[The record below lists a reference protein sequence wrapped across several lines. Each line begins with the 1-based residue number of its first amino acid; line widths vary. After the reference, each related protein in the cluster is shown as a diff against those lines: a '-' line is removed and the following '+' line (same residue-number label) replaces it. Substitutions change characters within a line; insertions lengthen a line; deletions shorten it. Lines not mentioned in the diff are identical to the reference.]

1 MTELCLPQLAQPL
14 KLWEKI
20 ELVIGEDSTA
30 GHYVSRIED
39 FVEDGILIDKP
50 DFVEDG
56 ILIDKPEMVGGST
69 LLRDNADIAVIV
81 TKDDAVYQFFCRV
94 RKQDNGRFFLTMP
107 DRVKR
112 VQRRRFVRIDMSDD
126 ILYASPTR
134 EGQVGD
140 FLKWHTGYGLN
151 LSGGGILL
159 RTSEE
164 IAEGDIVL
172 MKIPVFCELRLPKI
186 VATVCRR
193 VIADKDQFRYGMEF
207 AEVNAM
213 RRYFPPQSVKEFN
226 HHIQAI
232 LVDYVFK
239 HQISLRQKGLL

>member
-30 GHYVSRIED
+30 GHYVSRIE
-39 FVEDGILIDKP
+39 

-126 ILYASPTR
+126 ILYALAPSPTR

-164 IAEGDIVL
+164 IAEDDIVL
-172 MKIPVFCELRLPKI
+172 MKIPVFCELRLPEI

-193 VIADKDQFRYGMEF
+193 VIADKDQFHYGMEF

-213 RRYFPPQSVKEFN
+213 RRYFPPKYLRRLPQSVKEFN